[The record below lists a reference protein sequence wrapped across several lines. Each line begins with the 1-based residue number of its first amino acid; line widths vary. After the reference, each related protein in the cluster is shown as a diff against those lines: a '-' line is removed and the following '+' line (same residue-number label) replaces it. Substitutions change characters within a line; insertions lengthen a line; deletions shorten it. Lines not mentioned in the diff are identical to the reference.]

1 MSEGG
6 GCVDL
11 ELQGSS
17 TDDSSLEV
25 ISMLAG
31 GSSACAICWPAT
43 RANSLRSLI
52 PPTSPARRLG
62 SSLHSR
68 PRGHKLAL
76 RSILGVEPNLASR
89 AQRATARGSPSH
101 PCHASFLHDWAG
113 WFLSFLTFFFFYVGV
128 LKKKLIN

>member
-1 MSEGG
+1 M
-6 GCVDL
+6 DL

-68 PRGHKLAL
+68 PMSARKGTSAALFASLAEAGVNI
-76 RSILGVEPNLASR
+76 RMIDQGSSEMNIIVGVEEKDFE
-89 AQRATARGSPSH
+89 TAIKAIYG
-101 PCHASFLHDWAG
+101 AF
-113 WFLSFLTFFFFYVGV
+113 VE
-128 LKKKLIN
+128 